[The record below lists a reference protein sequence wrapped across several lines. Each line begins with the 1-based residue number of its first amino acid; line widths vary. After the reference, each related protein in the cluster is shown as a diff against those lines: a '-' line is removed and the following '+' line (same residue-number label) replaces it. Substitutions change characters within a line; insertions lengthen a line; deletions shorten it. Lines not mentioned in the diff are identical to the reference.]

1 MGEAGFKPNTALWG
15 GGGGDW
21 GIFSGKTQRGGGGG
35 GGGEILGYF
44 REKHNVESAYLQV

>member
-1 MGEAGFKPNTALWG
+1 MKLSKKYNLHEGGRVQAKPC
-15 GGGGDW
+15 
-21 GIFSGKTQRGGGGG
+21 IVG

>member
-1 MGEAGFKPNTALWG
+1 MGEAGFKPNTALW
-15 GGGGDW
+15 
-21 GIFSGKTQRGGGGG
+21 

>member
-1 MGEAGFKPNTALWG
+1 MGEAGFKPNPALCVC
-15 GGGGDW
+15 
-21 GIFSGKTQRGGGGG
+21 